1 MSLNLKKIRT
11 CESTRIFIHYFL
23 ASPDQAISPNM
34 YMAIPLGSV
43 VDKLLTL
50 ASLLW
55 ATVGTLAIG
64 RSTPL
69 PSPSPSPCC
78 AGGITGQR
86 PDAGG
91 ISL

>member
-55 ATVGTLAIG
+55 ATVGTQPLAALLPYP
-64 RSTPL
+64 RPL
-69 PSPSPSPCC
+69 PLLAVQEASPDK
-78 AGGITGQR
+78 GRT
-86 PDAGG
+86 
-91 ISL
+91 LVE